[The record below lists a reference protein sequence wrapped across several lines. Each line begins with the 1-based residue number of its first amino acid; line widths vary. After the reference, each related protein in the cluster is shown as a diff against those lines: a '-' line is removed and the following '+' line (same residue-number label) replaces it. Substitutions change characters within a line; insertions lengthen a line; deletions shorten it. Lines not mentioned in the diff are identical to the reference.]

1 MDIENNSQVLGHELA
16 MHVGCMVV
24 SIPLGIKSSKPYQK
38 KLALT
43 PNLHI
48 NIELAQESGS
58 RSFFNKYYT

>member
-38 KLALT
+38 KVSFDSKLT
-43 PNLHI
+43 YQYRI
-48 NIELAQESGS
+48 GSGI
-58 RSFFNKYYT
+58 RLPILFQ